1 MVAKGEM
8 IVKRIKILTLI
19 ICFVLLLAAIFPMTK
34 IEKTDLIAQV
44 CIFGYRSE
52 DYILQITDNGAI
64 FAFRGKPAFGPHT
77 TDDGEFWFEEIFE
90 AKSRRLTRGEYQKII
105 ELIEEIKT
113 ATRIES
119 GGIVEKSPGLGVF
132 IGDDKY
138 NCPYWLAWPED
149 EKLQR
154 LAYNLVLMSPI
165 KSGPED
171 FNEDIMKVAD
181 RAINGYIDE
190 DGEKIDPITWRK

>member
-1 MVAKGEM
+1 MSKGERV
-8 IVKRIKILTLI
+8 VKRIKIPALI
-19 ICFVLLLAAIFPMTK
+19 ICFALLLTAITPATK

-44 CIFGYRSE
+44 VILGYDE
-52 DYILQITDNGAI
+52 GFEKYLLQVTDSGAL

-77 TDDGEFWFEEIFE
+77 TDDGEFWFEEIYE

-119 GGIVEKSPGLGVF
+119 GGIVEMSPGLGVF

-138 NCPYWLAWPED
+138 DCPYWVAWPED

-165 KSGPED
+165 KSGSEQLSR
-171 FNEDIMKVAD
+171 IVAMSFCEP
-181 RAINGYIDE
+181 RSWHNNLSS
-190 DGEKIDPITWRK
+190 

>member
-1 MVAKGEM
+1 MKK
-8 IVKRIKILTLI
+8 VKLAALFV
-19 ICFVLLLAAIFPMTK
+19 CSVLLLTAIAPITR

-52 DYILQITDNGAI
+52 EYILQITGNGAI

-77 TDDGEFWFEEIFE
+77 TDDGEFWFEEIYE
-90 AKSRRLTRGEYQKII
+90 AKSRRLEYGEAKKIKALIEDVKNYANYDCGCHVERGERVLVMIDDVEYYTSYECLSFDWDK
-105 ELIEEIKT
+105 EE
-113 ATRIES
+113 S
-119 GGIVEKSPGLGVF
+119 L
-132 IGDDKY
+132 
-138 NCPYWLAWPED
+138 
-149 EKLQR
+149 R

-171 FNEDIMKVAD
+171 FNEDIIKVAD